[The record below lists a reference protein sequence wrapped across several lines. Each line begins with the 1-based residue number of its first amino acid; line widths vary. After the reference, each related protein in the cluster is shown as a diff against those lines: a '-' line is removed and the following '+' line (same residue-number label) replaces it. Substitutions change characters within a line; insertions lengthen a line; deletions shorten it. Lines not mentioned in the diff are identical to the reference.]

1 MESAR
6 GSSAPVDAEIE
17 ARAIASLVEAF
28 KHLDPPAVERV
39 LDWAAK
45 RYGGR
50 AGADRADRGE
60 PRETLPPETGARE
73 EGRRG
78 DLAEVYTAADPKTE
92 ADGVLIAAYWHHVAL
107 GADALDS
114 QALNRALKNLG
125 RGVGNVTRACSVLI
139 ARRPALM
146 LQVKKAGSTKQAR
159 KQYRLTVAGFQ
170 RAREMLGD
178 AERRTGRREETAG
191 TA

>member
-6 GSSAPVDAEIE
+6 DSSGSVDAETE

-28 KHLDPPAVERV
+28 RQLDRAAVERV

-45 RYGGR
+45 RYGR
-50 AGADRADRGE
+50 HAGVDGPVSGEVIGASPPGGEARG
-60 PRETLPPETGARE
+60 

-92 ADGVLIAAYWHHVAL
+92 AESVLIAAYWHHVAHE
-107 GADALDS
+107 ADALDS

-146 LQVKKAGSTKQAR
+146 LQVKKTGSTKQAR

-170 RAREMLGD
+170 RAREMLGEGD
-178 AERRTGRREETAG
+178 RRTGRRDEAAG
-191 TA
+191 PA